1 MRVLFLNVPL
11 HGHINPTL
19 DLVTELVSSGNE
31 IVYYASPSF
40 CDKIEATGAEFRNY
54 AYDEFKLRREIT
66 NIFNTA
72 REMLIAAEHILQ
84 ACRHHLNRLLLLLH
98 LLSRTSRIP

>member
-1 MRVLFLNVPL
+1 L
-11 HGHINPTL
+11 GGG
-19 DLVTELVSSGNE
+19 E
-31 IVYYASPSF
+31 
-40 CDKIEATGAEFRNY
+40 CRNY